1 MSSIL
6 ARSLCVVI
14 LVASGVSAQ
23 VAYFP
28 DNVPNTGASNT
39 IPFRNSSW
47 AVSGYTSYHVYPAAT
62 LTAAGIPAGA
72 VLTDLAIAPEA
83 TTGVSGTINVPIAQ
97 IYFGHLANSPPVA
110 GQWLNNVAGPVT
122 LWDTATDGPLTFN
135 WTADTWV
142 SLPIACHGAGFAW
155 DGVTDV
161 IFYTS
166 FAGTNFPGGGWTGG
180 FNIHSPVTTG
190 LYIRHGLNQYLPTIG
205 TAPSTTGTLGMRLRL
220 TFGPA
225 ACFGLVG
232 GTTGG
237 GTGDLTLQLVNLPAA
252 VSEGYTLVTS
262 TTMAGVGSG
271 PFFGIWPDGVTFS
284 VISTPAAIG
293 NPLHFVAGVPG
304 LYPDVPFAVPA
315 GTLSFLGGQV
325 WDAVVVGLAPG
336 LVYVNRTNVLRLNW

>member
-28 DNVPNTGASNT
+28 DNVPTTGASNT
-39 IPFRNSSW
+39 IPFRNTSW
-47 AVSGYTSYHVYPAAT
+47 GTTGYTSYHVYPAAT

-72 VLTDLAIAPEA
+72 ILTDIALAPEITSGA
-83 TTGVSGTINVPIAQ
+83 SGTINIPIAQ
-97 IYFGHLANSPPVA
+97 LYFGHAVNPPTA
-110 GQWLNNVAGPVT
+110 GQWLNNVATPTT
-122 LWDTATDGPLTFN
+122 LWDTATDGALTFP
-135 WTADTWV
+135 WVSDTWV
-142 SLPIACHGAGFAW
+142 SLPTACHGAGFAW

-166 FAGTNFPGGGWTGG
+166 FAGTNFPGGGWSGG
-180 FNIHSPVTTG
+180 FYVHTAPTAT
-190 LYIRHGLNQYLPTIG
+190 YIRHGLNQYLPTIG
-205 TAPSTTGTLGMRLRL
+205 TAPSTTGVLGMRLRL

-237 GTGDLTLQLVNLPAA
+237 GTGDLTLQLVNLPAS

-262 TTMAGVGSG
+262 TTMGGPGSG

-284 VISTPAAIG
+284 VIGTPAAIG
-293 NPLHFVAGVPG
+293 NPLHFIAGVPG
-304 LYPDVPFAVPA
+304 LYPDVPFAVPP

-336 LVYVNRTNVLRLNW
+336 LVYVNRTNAARLNW